1 MIGSAKAS
9 TGVVKGCSKNVIV
22 VKSPTPMFSEALFI
36 LKDEP
41 FYEVGV
47 DSKALLKQ
55 AHAAA
60 RQYTEPLRKQ
70 KSIPWAAM
78 LLSSAFGAGTATLIT
93 LFL

>member
-22 VKSPTPMFSEALFI
+22 VKSPSPMFSEALFI

-41 FYEVGV
+41 FYGAQA

-60 RQYTEPLRKQ
+60 RQYTEPLRKR
-70 KSIPWAAM
+70 KSVPWAAM
-78 LLSSAFGAGTATLIT
+78 LLSSAFGAATAMLIS